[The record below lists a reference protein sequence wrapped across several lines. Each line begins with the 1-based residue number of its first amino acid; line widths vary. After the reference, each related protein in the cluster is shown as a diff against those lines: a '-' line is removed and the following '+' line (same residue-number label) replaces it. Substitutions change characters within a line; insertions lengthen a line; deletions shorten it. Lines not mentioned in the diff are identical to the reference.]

1 MFLKRQ
7 QLIVGS
13 HARKK
18 CHIKTRTGT
27 VNVCVLIS
35 LDNNTDVYWG
45 TLAEIARKFYIFPQ
59 NFPFFLKMG
68 K

>member
-13 HARKK
+13 HRRKK

-27 VNVCVLIS
+27 INVCVPIIS
-35 LDNNTDVYWG
+35 LDNNTDVNWG
-45 TLAEIARKFYIFPQ
+45 TLGEIARTF
-59 NFPFFLKMG
+59 
-68 K
+68 